1 MTPAKGNFMKPRKGI
16 ALCIALL
23 CIVCVGPAYGASNG
37 AQVKAKGLITGR
49 DGEKLTLKSSTG
61 SVVVV
66 VLTDATKVGT
76 PKGLLK
82 IRHSE
87 QSVTALIPG
96 LKIEV
101 EGTGTD
107 SRIVA
112 RNIKFE
118 KGDLELAEVVQ
129 AGLIPTQQ
137 QANANKEDI
146 STNKENISSNKE
158 NINANKQQGAA
169 NQEQI
174 AANQQDIQDTTK
186 RFSQLS
192 EYDTRS
198 KAVVY
203 FATSSSTISGKDQE
217 ALTLLAQSA
226 IGLQGYIIQVKG
238 YADSSGNASMNQQL
252 SMDRAQ
258 AVVAYLLQNCRIPL
272 RHIVAPGAMGEA
284 DPKAPN
290 EVANGRAENRRVE
303 VKVLVNRGVAGSN
316 AASARLP

>member
-1 MTPAKGNFMKPRKGI
+1 MKQRKGI
-16 ALCIALL
+16 AFCSALL
-23 CIVCVGPAYGASNG
+23 CIISVGLAYGASNG
-37 AQVKAKGLITGR
+37 SEVKIKGLITGR
-49 DGEKLTLKSSTG
+49 DGEKLTLKSSAG

-66 VLTDATKVGT
+66 ELTDATKVGT
-76 PKGLLK
+76 PKGLLR

-96 LKIEV
+96 LRIEV
-101 EGTGTD
+101 EGTGTE

-112 RNIKFE
+112 KNIKFE
-118 KGDLELAEVVQ
+118 KSDLQLAEVVQ
-129 AGLIPTQQ
+129 AGLTPTQQ

-146 STNKENISSNKE
+146 STNKENISTNTE

-203 FATSSSTISGKDQE
+203 FATSSSTISPKDQE

-226 IGLQGYIIQVKG
+226 IGLAGYIIQVKG
-238 YADSSGNASMNQQL
+238 YADSSGTAAMNQQL

-258 AVVAYLLQNCRIPL
+258 AVVAYLLQNCKIPL

-290 EVANGRAENRRVE
+290 EVADGRAENRRVE
-303 VKVLVNRGVAGSN
+303 VKVLVNRGVAG
-316 AASARLP
+316 ASADPAALP